1 MSKKEVT
8 NATFATTDQALKA
21 ACAKA
26 GIPVTTRQASKWRN
40 KSGAAWAAR
49 K

>member
-1 MSKKEVT
+1 MSKVVT
-8 NATFATTDQALKA
+8 NLTFAKTDQSLKD

-40 KSGAAWAAR
+40 KSGAAWSAR

>member
-1 MSKKEVT
+1 MSKVVT
-8 NATFATTDQALKA
+8 NSTFAATDQSLKA

-26 GIPVTTRQASKWRN
+26 SIPVTTRQASKWRN
-40 KSGAAWAAR
+40 KSGAAWKAR